1 MKQAEWLAHH
11 RDLGHHPEHSP
22 TAENPDLVCCDCG
35 GIWRILTPEQI
46 RRIAHLGRSRNKR
59 REEPEAEAADLPPET
74 WRDGKFDFNDYLI
87 ESIQVGTI
95 EEIDDEN
102 ETRIDDGGALWR

>member
-1 MKQAEWLAHH
+1 MTTYRMDGKTHTWDEL
-11 RDLGHHPEHSP
+11 
-22 TAENPDLVCCDCG
+22 
-35 GIWRILTPEQI
+35 
-46 RRIAHLGRSRNKR
+46 
-59 REEPEAEAADLPPET
+59 REVSKAEAADLPPET

-102 ETRIDDGGALWR
+102 DDED

>member
-1 MKQAEWLAHH
+1 MTTY
-11 RDLGHHPEHSP
+11 RM
-22 TAENPDLVCCDCG
+22 CG
-35 GIWRILTPEQI
+35 NTYTWEEL
-46 RRIAHLGRSRNKR
+46 
-59 REEPEAEAADLPPET
+59 REVSKAEAADLPPET

-102 ETRIDDGGALWR
+102 DYED

>member
-1 MKQAEWLAHH
+1 MAH
-11 RDLGHHPEHSP
+11 
-22 TAENPDLVCCDCG
+22 PDPGADSKNS
-35 GIWRILTPEQI
+35 LTS
-46 RRIAHLGRSRNKR
+46 GRSRNKR

-102 ETRIDDGGALWR
+102 DDED

>member
-1 MKQAEWLAHH
+1 MTTYRMDGKTYRWDEL
-11 RDLGHHPEHSP
+11 
-22 TAENPDLVCCDCG
+22 
-35 GIWRILTPEQI
+35 
-46 RRIAHLGRSRNKR
+46 
-59 REEPEAEAADLPPET
+59 REVSKAEAADLPPET

-102 ETRIDDGGALWR
+102 DDED